1 MSRFDLLALLLMTA
15 AAAGFINYKWLRL
28 PGAIG
33 LLVVS
38 LAISMGIIVIGWLFK
53 APGLA
58 HFTQYTVALADL
70 PHVLFDGALG
80 FLLFAAALQVDLG
93 DLRSQAWTVLAL
105 ATVGVLLSTAIYGAA
120 MWAVFRLTGTP
131 VPLGWCAVLGAILA
145 PTDPVAVTGILQ
157 RMNLPG
163 GLQAVIVGESLLN
176 DGVAIAAF
184 IVALAAATGGA
195 DAVTPGGIIVEF
207 AREGL
212 GGALLGLIAGWLA
225 FQLLRWLDDYNVE
238 LMISLALVTAT
249 YAAANRVGASG
260 PISVV
265 AAGLLIRS
273 HGSARAMS
281 DTTRRNVT
289 LFWSLIDEVLT
300 ALLFLLIGL
309 EMVAIKPAPLWPVPV
324 AAGIVLAVVV
334 RFVSTA
340 LPAVPLNLTRLH
352 HLRNLT
358 ILTWGGLR
366 GGVSVALA
374 LSLPPTPFKD
384 TLLTVCYGVVVFTI
398 IVQGLTMPWLIRRL
412 FGEREEGR

>member
-1 MSRFDLLALLLMTA
+1 
-15 AAAGFINYKWLRL
+15 
-28 PGAIG
+28 
-33 LLVVS
+33 
-38 LAISMGIIVIGWLFK
+38 
-53 APGLA
+53 
-58 HFTQYTVALADL
+58 
-70 PHVLFDGALG
+70 
-80 FLLFAAALQVDLG
+80 
-93 DLRSQAWTVLAL
+93 
-105 ATVGVLLSTAIYGAA
+105 
-120 MWAVFRLTGTP
+120 
-131 VPLGWCAVLGAILA
+131 
-145 PTDPVAVTGILQ
+145 
-157 RMNLPG
+157 MNLPG

-212 GGALLGLIAGWLA
+212 GGAVLGLIAGWLA

-412 FGEREEGR
+412 FGEEDEDR